1 MKRKYIISFIVL
13 LFVFVFTTACADSDK
28 HSAKEEQNGGE
39 KEGKNIQLPEGELQK
54 LDSGQDV
61 KALQQGLKKI
71 GYQIDSSG
79 KFDAATVWAIT
90 DLQLQHDLSV
100 TGVYSQET
108 AKMIEQL
115 LAKDTSSYQPGK
127 ALPAKAEPVTT
138 NDGSNVL
145 ANPHEQLALVNK
157 ENALPEDYIPV
168 DLVTPNVPFP
178 FKEDLPKKKMRDIAA
193 PALEELFAAAEKEG
207 LELYAQSGYRS
218 YDRQVNVFN
227 SNVQSLGEKEANLVS
242 ARPGESEHQTG
253 LTMDVTS
260 PDINF
265 DLTTEF
271 ANTDEGK
278 WLAEHAADYGFII
291 RFPKGKEDITKY
303 QYEPWHIRY
312 VGKKAAKEIMEN
324 NLTLEEYLT
333 K

>member
-1 MKRKYIISFIVL
+1 MKRKHIIRFIVL
-13 LFVFVFTTACADSDK
+13 LFVFVFTTACADTDK
-28 HSAKEEQNGGE
+28 QSAKEEQNGSEE
-39 KEGKNIQLPEGELQK
+39 KNVQLPDGELQK

-61 KALQQGLKKI
+61 EALQQVLKKI
-71 GYQIDSSG
+71 GYHIDSNG

-90 DLQLQHDLSV
+90 DLQLQHDLPV
-100 TGVYSQET
+100 TGIYSQET
-108 AKMIEQL
+108 AEMIEQL
-115 LAKDTSSYQPGK
+115 LAKDSSNYQPGK

-138 NDGSNVL
+138 NGGVNVL

-168 DLVTPNVPFP
+168 DLVTPSVPFP

-218 YDRQVNVFN
+218 YDRQVTVFN

-260 PDINF
+260 PAINF

-271 ANTDEGK
+271 ADTDEGK
-278 WLAEHAADYGFII
+278 WLADHAADYGFII